1 MTGEEDPQSIDI
13 NTLFVLLTLTS
24 QGGKLQDK
32 LDAILKFI
40 CFETHTDGETNMAS
54 LEEAKYIFQICYQL
68 LSRVTDLDLGDQDT
82 DFGSYAESELVQA
95 VFGEG
100 EK

>member
-1 MTGEEDPQSIDI
+1 M
-13 NTLFVLLTLTS
+13 LTLTS
-24 QGGKLQDK
+24 QAGKVQDK
-32 LDAILKFI
+32 IDSILKFV
-40 CFETHTDGETNMAS
+40 CFETYTDGETNITS
-54 LEEAKYIFQICYQL
+54 FEEAKYIFQICYQL

-82 DFGSYAESELVQA
+82 DFGSLVESELLQM